1 MHFILTALA
10 LSAYLVA
17 SLVQAEPSTIQL
29 ACQSADNAH
38 CMYSPTAAQR
48 MEDPTMS
55 TTTGS
60 VLHTERDGKGVIT
73 YLMMDGTTGSMLIFC
88 NDGGSNRFNFS
99 WAHGASSIV
108 GDPYVH
114 GNAKV
119 YFNDMPSR
127 LAGTGETIASSAA
140 GIDATVTCPH

>member
-1 MHFILTALA
+1 
-10 LSAYLVA
+10 
-17 SLVQAEPSTIQL
+17 
-29 ACQSADNAH
+29 
-38 CMYSPTAAQR
+38 
-48 MEDPTMS
+48 
-55 TTTGS
+55 
-60 VLHTERDGKGVIT
+60 
-73 YLMMDGTTGSMLIFC
+73 MDGTTGSMLIFC

-127 LAGTGETIASSAA
+127 LVRGVADGVKVLSLMRAIRCLSTRPVRERPSLVPLLELTLRLRALTSRRRLGM
-140 GIDATVTCPH
+140 